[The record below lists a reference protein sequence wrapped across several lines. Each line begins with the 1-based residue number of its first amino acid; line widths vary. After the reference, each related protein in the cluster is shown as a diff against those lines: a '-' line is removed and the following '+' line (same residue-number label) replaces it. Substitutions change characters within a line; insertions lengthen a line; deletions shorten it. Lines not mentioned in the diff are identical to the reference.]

1 MLLLGGDV
9 ELNPGPKERSIKRF
23 LNLNGISAHNYAKIF
38 LLKAYVAI
46 HKFDI
51 TCITETYL
59 DSNTSPDDS
68 NLEISC
74 YNLIRSDHPSNNK
87 RRVICIY
94 YKDSL
99 RLRIINVHYLQQCIN
114 FEMKIGDKICNFIS
128 LYRSPSQTL
137 DDLETFYKNFEWNLE
152 NIVKRNPFR
161 VVEIGDFDA
170 KSSKWHCQDKSTFE
184 G

>member
-1 MLLLGGDV
+1 
-9 ELNPGPKERSIKRF
+9 
-23 LNLNGISAHNYAKIF
+23 
-38 LLKAYVAI
+38 
-46 HKFDI
+46 
-51 TCITETYL
+51 
-59 DSNTSPDDS
+59 
-68 NLEISC
+68 
-74 YNLIRSDHPSNNK
+74 
-87 RRVICIY
+87 
-94 YKDSL
+94 
-99 RLRIINVHYLQQCIN
+99 
-114 FEMKIGDKICNFIS
+114 MKIGDKICNFIS